1 MPFLSKD
8 WRSPGEEWI
17 RYEGGWEKR
26 KTVILVPRSD
36 IDSENK
42 VSYRFLIKYNVTL
55 FQFVCF
61 PSIEYFEHNSLF

>member
-26 KTVILVPRSD
+26 KTVILVPGSD
-36 IDSENK
+36 NDSENK
-42 VSYRFLIKYNVTL
+42 VSNRLPIIFTGIL
-55 FQFVCF
+55 FHL
-61 PSIEYFEHNSLF
+61 YFRIH

>member
-42 VSYRFLIKYNVTL
+42 VSYQFLIKYNVSL
-55 FQFVCF
+55 FQL
-61 PSIEYFEHNSLF
+61 I

>member
-26 KTVILVPRSD
+26 KTVILVPRSA

-42 VSYRFLIKYNVTL
+42 VSYQFLIKYNVTL
-55 FQFVCF
+55 FQLIFKCVF
-61 PSIEYFEHNSLF
+61 HI

>member
-26 KTVILVPRSD
+26 KTVILVPRPD

-42 VSYRFLIKYNVTL
+42 VSNQLLIKYIVDL
-55 FQFVCF
+55 SQFIIIQYI
-61 PSIEYFEHNSLF
+61 PNIEYFNHN

>member
-1 MPFLSKD
+1 MRSQLKIQRHYKMPFLSKD

-42 VSYRFLIKYNVTL
+42 VSYQFLIKYNVTL
-55 FQFVCF
+55 FQL
-61 PSIEYFEHNSLF
+61 I

>member
-1 MPFLSKD
+1 MESNLEIKRHYKMPFLSKD

-42 VSYRFLIKYNVTL
+42 VSYQFLIKYNVTL
-55 FQFVCF
+55 FQL
-61 PSIEYFEHNSLF
+61 I

>member
-42 VSYRFLIKYNVTL
+42 VSYQFLIKLKCSPIKTFKCLYSIYRL
-55 FQFVCF
+55 F
-61 PSIEYFEHNSLF
+61 

>member
-55 FQFVCF
+55 FQLIFQVCVF
-61 PSIEYFEHNSLF
+61 QV

>member
-42 VSYRFLIKYNVTL
+42 VSYQFLIKHNVTL
-55 FQFVCF
+55 FQVCVF
-61 PSIEYFEHNSLF
+61 NIEYFKHNSLF

>member
-26 KTVILVPRSD
+26 KTVILVPKSD
-36 IDSENK
+36 NDSENK
-42 VSYRFLIKYNVTL
+42 VSNILLIKFTGLRSLLYSLNHST
-55 FQFVCF
+55 
-61 PSIEYFEHNSLF
+61 YFK

>member
-42 VSYRFLIKYNVTL
+42 VSYQFLIKYNVTL
-55 FQFVCF
+55 FQL
-61 PSIEYFEHNSLF
+61 I